1 MTNRLVTFFERFN
14 PLTQRNVFILL
25 SILIVAAASLIIVN
39 YLTIKTLSAVRAYT
53 NGESQYSKG
62 EKGAAR
68 HLIMY
73 VNTHDETHW
82 EQFKQELGVTLGDSI
97 ARVALSQD
105 DGNLEVIKKGF
116 LQGRNHPD
124 DHDDMIWLF
133 RNFGR
138 ISFMANAIAIW
149 KQADGIIHQ
158 EYLLAEE
165 IHTKIKTGHWTRTDQ
180 DAVISRINSI
190 TGLLTAKER
199 AFSNVLGDASRRI
212 NGYLFVANFFFTL
225 IIIGSAIGYG
235 ASMIGKIMRSQ
246 RELESKNT
254 DLTLTNHELDNFVY
268 SASHD
273 LRAPITSLKG
283 LIELANLEDNV
294 AQIKEY
300 LALMQ
305 QSLEKQDHFI
315 NDIIDFS
322 KNKRVSLQL
331 QEVSLVDLIEGAL
344 NQHRFMLGAERIKMQ
359 TVFRSDK
366 AYSDPLRLS
375 ILFNNLISNAIKYS
389 DEKKEQSFLNVET
402 HATDTHHVII
412 VEDNGIGIRPEDQK
426 HIFDMFFVTQN
437 TNKGSGLGLYIV
449 KEAVDKLGGSIAVE
463 SEKNAGS
470 KFIVQIPK
478 NHVVSLERVEH
489 ADHTNGLS

>member
-1 MTNRLVTFFERFN
+1 MTNRLVSFFERLN

-73 VNTHDETHW
+73 VNTQDETHW
-82 EQFKQELGVTLGDSI
+82 EQFKQELGVTFGDSI
-97 ARVALSQD
+97 ARVALSQE
-105 DGNLEVIKKGF
+105 DGDLEVIKRGF

-138 ISFMANAIAIW
+138 ISFMANAIATW
-149 KQADGIIHQ
+149 READGIIQQ
-158 EYLLAEE
+158 EYLLGEE
-165 IHTKIKTGHWTRTDQ
+165 IHTRIQAGHWTLADQ
-180 DAVISRINSI
+180 EAVIRRINVI
-190 TGLLTAKER
+190 TGLLTVKER

-225 IIIGSAIGYG
+225 TIIGSAIGYG

-246 RELESKNT
+246 QELESKNT
-254 DLTLTNHELDNFVY
+254 DLTITNHELDNFVY

-294 AQIKEY
+294 AQIKVY
-300 LALMQ
+300 LSLMQ
-305 QSLEKQDHFI
+305 QSLDKQDQFI

-331 QEVSLVDLIEGAL
+331 QEVSLVELMESAL
-344 NQHRFMLGAERIKMQ
+344 AQHRFMQGAEKIKMH
-359 TVFRSDK
+359 TTFRSDK

-375 ILFNNLISNAIKYS
+375 IVFNNLISNAIKYS
-389 DEKKEQSFLNVET
+389 DEKKEQSILNVDT
-402 HATDTHHVII
+402 YATDTHHVII
-412 VEDNGIGIRPEDQK
+412 VEDNGVGIRSEDQK

-449 KEAVDKLGGSIAVE
+449 KEAVDKLGGTIAVE
-463 SEKNAGS
+463 SEKNAGT

-478 NHVVSLERVEH
+478 NHVLSLEAVMQ
-489 ADHTNGLS
+489 ADHANGMP